1 MGFTQT
7 ILLRRNWV
15 VRVVII
21 LIFAFQIR
29 FQTKMITWKW
39 DFSHISYITKAWFC
53 KMSSLTNTPI
63 YVKDKITFMSS
74 ERFSKTNFPFTLFL
88 QDRSSCSD
96 NTKSNQYGMYPVM
109 SFFSFTGWYYKFE
122 SILQQRLSIFPKC
135 KTPHKIKP
143 NTILKITY
151 KDKPNS
157 TPYM

>member
-29 FQTKMITWKW
+29 FQTKTITWKW

-109 SFFSFTGWYYKFE
+109 SSSHLQDDTINSNQYY
-122 SILQQRLSIFPKC
+122 
-135 KTPHKIKP
+135 
-143 NTILKITY
+143 NTIYKITY
-151 KDKPNS
+151 EDKPNS